1 MSSPARHRPAL
12 SSWTRWMPFE
22 LLVALR
28 FLREGRMQSVLIL
41 AGVTGGVAV
50 IIFLT
55 QLINQLQS
63 TIIDRVMGSQAHVVI
78 RPLEEVTQRVV
89 APSAERE
96 VAAVVQPRA
105 QRLRTVDQWERIAA
119 LAAATPGVLAV
130 SPVVS
135 GPAFAV
141 RGNSSKSVV
150 LQGVQ
155 PDAYR
160 RVVKMDD
167 YMTRGRFD
175 VSGSGALIGTDLAQ
189 DLGVSLGDKLRVTSA
204 SGRSE
209 TLDITGLFD
218 MGNRDLNRRWVF
230 VTLKL
235 GQTLLDLP
243 GGVSNLD
250 LTVKDLFSANQVA
263 SALRAQTA
271 LTVDSWMETNSGL
284 LNALSNQTVSNN
296 LIRSFVVIIV
306 ALGISSVLVVSVVQK
321 QREIGILRA
330 MGAGRRRIMTVFLL
344 QGGLVGLA
352 GSVLGS
358 ALAFSLLVVFS
369 RVFKSPDGGSLFSA
383 QLDPMLVLLAS
394 VVACGVGLAAAAIPA
409 RSAAR
414 MDPVQ
419 AIRA

>member
-1 MSSPARHRPAL
+1 
-12 SSWTRWMPFE
+12 MPFE

-369 RVFKSPDGGSLFSA
+369 HVFKSPDGGSLFSA

>member
-1 MSSPARHRPAL
+1 
-12 SSWTRWMPFE
+12 MPFE

-63 TIIDRVMGSQAHVVI
+63 TIIDRVLGSQAHVVI
-78 RPLEEVTQRVV
+78 RPLEEVTQRVLT
-89 APSAERE
+89 PSQERA
-96 VAAVVQPRA
+96 VAAVVQPRD
-105 QRLRTVDQWERIAA
+105 QRLRSVDQWERMAG

-135 GPAFAV
+135 GPAFAS
-141 RGNSSKSVV
+141 RGNSNKSVA
-150 LQGVQ
+150 LLGVQ

-175 VSGSGALIGTDLAQ
+175 VTGSNTLIGVDLAS
-189 DLGVSLGDKLRVTSA
+189 DLGVTVGDKLRVTSA

-235 GQTLLDLP
+235 AQTLLDLP
-243 GGVSNLD
+243 GGVSNID
-250 LTVKDLFSANQVA
+250 VTVKDLFGANQVA
-263 SALRAQTA
+263 DALRAQTG
-271 LTVDSWMETNSGL
+271 LTVDSWMQTNSGL

-296 LIRSFVVIIV
+296 LIRSFVIIIV

-330 MGAGRRRIMTVFLL
+330 MGTGRRRIMTVFLL

-358 ALAFSLLVVFS
+358 ALAFGLLVVFS
-369 RVFKSPDGGSLFSA
+369 HVFKSPDGGSLFSP

>member
-1 MSSPARHRPAL
+1 
-12 SSWTRWMPFE
+12 MPFE

-63 TIIDRVMGSQAHVVI
+63 TIIDRVLGSQAHVVI
-78 RPLEEVTQRVV
+78 RPLEEVTQRVL
-89 APSAERE
+89 APSADRA
-96 VAAVVQPRA
+96 VAAVVQPRD
-105 QRLRTVDQWERIAA
+105 QRLRSVDQWERIAG
-119 LAAATPGVLAV
+119 LAGATPGVLAV

-135 GPAFAV
+135 GPAFAS
-141 RGNSSKSVV
+141 RGNSNKSVA
-150 LQGVQ
+150 LLGVQ

-175 VSGSGALIGTDLAQ
+175 VTGSNTLIGIDLAS
-189 DLGVSLGDKLRVTSA
+189 DLGVTVGDKLRVTSA

-235 GQTLLDLP
+235 AQTLLDLP
-243 GGVSNLD
+243 GGVSNID
-250 LTVKDLFSANQVA
+250 VTVKELFGANEVA
-263 SALRAQTA
+263 DALRAQTG
-271 LTVDSWMETNSGL
+271 LTVDSWMQTNSGL

-296 LIRSFVVIIV
+296 LIRSFVIIIV

-330 MGAGRRRIMTVFLL
+330 MGTGRRRIMTVFLL

-358 ALAFSLLVVFS
+358 ALAFGLLVVFS
-369 RVFKSPDGGSLFSA
+369 FVFKSPDGSPLFSP

>member
-1 MSSPARHRPAL
+1 
-12 SSWTRWMPFE
+12 MPFE

-63 TIIDRVMGSQAHVVI
+63 TIIDRVLGSQAHVVI
-78 RPLEEVTQRVV
+78 RPLEEVTQRVL
-89 APSAERE
+89 APSADRA
-96 VAAVVQPRA
+96 VAAVVQPRD
-105 QRLRTVDQWERIAA
+105 QRLRSVDQWERIAD
-119 LAAATPGVLAV
+119 LAGATPGVLAV

-135 GPAFAV
+135 GPAFAS
-141 RGNSSKSVV
+141 RGNSNKSVA
-150 LQGVQ
+150 LLGVQ

-175 VSGSGALIGTDLAQ
+175 VTGSNTLIGIDLAS
-189 DLGVSLGDKLRVTSA
+189 DLGVTVGDKLRVTSA

-235 GQTLLDLP
+235 AQTLLDLP
-243 GGVSNLD
+243 GGVSNID
-250 LTVKDLFSANQVA
+250 VTVKELFGANEVA
-263 SALRAQTA
+263 DALRAQTG
-271 LTVDSWMETNSGL
+271 LTVDSWMQTNSGL

-296 LIRSFVVIIV
+296 LIRSFVIIIV

-330 MGAGRRRIMTVFLL
+330 MGTGRRRIMTVFLL

-358 ALAFSLLVVFS
+358 ALAFGLLVVFS
-369 RVFKSPDGGSLFSA
+369 FVFKSPDGSPLFSP

>member
-1 MSSPARHRPAL
+1 
-12 SSWTRWMPFE
+12 MPFE

-63 TIIDRVMGSQAHVVI
+63 TIIDRVLGSQAHVVI
-78 RPLEEVTQRVV
+78 RPLEEVTQRVL
-89 APSAERE
+89 APSADRA
-96 VAAVVQPRA
+96 VAAVVQPRD
-105 QRLRTVDQWERIAA
+105 QRLRSVDQWERIAD
-119 LAAATPGVLAV
+119 LAGATPGVLAV

-135 GPAFAV
+135 GPAFAS
-141 RGNSSKSVV
+141 RGNSNKSVA
-150 LQGVQ
+150 LLGVQ

-175 VSGSGALIGTDLAQ
+175 VTGSNTLIGIDLAS
-189 DLGVSLGDKLRVTSA
+189 DLGVTVGDKLRVTSA

-235 GQTLLDLP
+235 AQTLLDLP
-243 GGVSNLD
+243 GGVSNID
-250 LTVKDLFSANQVA
+250 VTVKELFGANEVA
-263 SALRAQTA
+263 DALRAQTG
-271 LTVDSWMETNSGL
+271 LTVDSWMQTNSGL

-296 LIRSFVVIIV
+296 LIRSFVIIIV

-330 MGAGRRRIMTVFLL
+330 MGTGRRRIMTVFLL

-358 ALAFSLLVVFS
+358 ALAFGLLVVFS
-369 RVFKSPDGGSLFSA
+369 FIFKSPDGSPLFSP